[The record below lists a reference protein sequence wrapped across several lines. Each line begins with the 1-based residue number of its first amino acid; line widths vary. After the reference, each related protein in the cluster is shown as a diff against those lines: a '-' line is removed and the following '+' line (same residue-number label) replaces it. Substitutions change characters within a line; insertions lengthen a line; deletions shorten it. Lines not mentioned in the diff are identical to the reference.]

1 MKTTVETPLQRARRM
16 RVFEHHFGSRGH
28 HHGKTLAR
36 MAKVGGHWSDPE
48 KTYPELRFNRRY
60 WYCEEPNEDNC
71 GRLMWLGKLTMD
83 DFEKFGR

>member
-48 KTYPELRFNRRY
+48 KTYPELTCERRY
-60 WYCEEPNEDNC
+60 WYCEEPDEENC
-71 GRLMWLGKLTMD
+71 GRLVWIGKLNMT